1 MHKIVTL
8 KMYKK
13 EELKFLNT
21 QFWDEFKT
29 FMAKHKSNSGKRIN
43 WLNYKTNID
52 SIYLRLETDKNSV
65 RVCFDIQHKD
75 AEIRSIIWEQMNE
88 LKKVLTDEMGSGN
101 WNDKAFN
108 TTLPEFCRI
117 SWELNDVHYLNSN
130 DKEKIFLFFEDKL
143 ISFDRFYDTYQ
154 DILIHLV
161 N

>member
-29 FMAKHKSNSGKRIN
+29 FMTKHKSNSGKRIN

-52 SIYLRLETDKNSV
+52 SIYLRLETDKNLV

-108 TTLPEFCRI
+108 ATLPEFCRI
-117 SWELNDVHYLNSN
+117 SWELNDVHYLNSD